1 MTTFSPSPSDAGD
14 QPVCD
19 WGALL
24 AAHEGWLRTAILA
37 RTGELQAVDEVYQ
50 RVALAAV
57 AQAAPLADR
66 ARAAPW
72 LHRLAVIQSARYRR
86 TLGRERRA
94 LQTVRERSPHLGNGY
109 ADDALAWLLARER
122 QTQTQTALARL
133 NGADA
138 EILLLKYGE
147 RWSCRQ
153 IAERLGITEKAVD
166 ARLVRA
172 RGRLR
177 AELVQ
182 LGIGGDER

>member
-1 MTTFSPSPSDAGD
+1 MTTSPSSPSDAGD

-24 AAHEGWLRTAILA
+24 AAHGGWLRKVILA
-37 RTGELQAVDEVYQ
+37 RTGEVQAVEEVFQ
-50 RVALAAV
+50 LVALAAV
-57 AQAAPLADR
+57 EQRAPLVDPAKGV
-66 ARAAPW
+66 PW

-86 TLGRERRA
+86 KLGRERRA
-94 LQTVRERSPHLGNGY
+94 MQSIKERSPHLGNGY

-122 QTQTQTALARL
+122 QAQTQTALARL
-133 NGADA
+133 AGADA

-147 RWSCRQ
+147 RWKSRQ

-177 AELVQ
+177 HELTQ
-182 LGIGGDER
+182 LGIHEDDR